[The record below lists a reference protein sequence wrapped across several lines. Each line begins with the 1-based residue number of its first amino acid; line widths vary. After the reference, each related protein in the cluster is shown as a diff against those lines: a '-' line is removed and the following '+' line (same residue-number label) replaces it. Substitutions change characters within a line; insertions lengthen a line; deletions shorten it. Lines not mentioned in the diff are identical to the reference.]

1 MSVTVNKPLSLAK
14 ELFLSIALVAQ
25 EISSDTVKEMKKDFG
40 ESVIRN
46 SVIRIMTNKGYIQK
60 VGDRSDY
67 GYVLTGDGYDYVR
80 IKMPDKFPYHIFR
93 VPTHIYD
100 RVRRVKRRQM
110 SLVLYHLYRE
120 GVAFGNHLTEF
131 DAMINGKPIE
141 ITAPFFV
148 TQREIS
154 QSCTQLNTAYGT
166 RFFGVIVTQ
175 TKIIIVYA
183 PSKNKNLYA
192 RTESGFYQSIQC
204 AFSNAAAPYNL
215 PSNIEYIYFYQTD
228 EDVMDSFS
236 EKGKRNVHTASTYRM
251 YINSSLKQSYIYRM
265 NGNTFRLSDI
275 LDTDKRKAIDA
286 VFSEYY
292 EVQPRAVSHLKDVH
306 VCGFYRNTDIPVFM
320 LWDLSPSALVSAIDY
335 TRQPGFGIDGK
346 VYLMCFEED
355 ADLIAEILNT
365 DRQLVKH
372 FAICDLPY
380 QEVMQYINGE
390 IERID

>member
-1 MSVTVNKPLSLAK
+1 MSVTVNKPLSHAK

-46 SVIRIMTNKGYIQK
+46 SVIRILTSKGYIQK
-60 VGDRSDY
+60 IGERSDY

-110 SLVLYHLYRE
+110 SLVLYYLYRE

-131 DAMINGKPIE
+131 DAMINGESAE
-141 ITAPFFV
+141 IKEPFFV

-154 QSCTQLNTAYGT
+154 QSSTQLNTAYGT
-166 RFFGVIVTQ
+166 RFFGVIITQ
-175 TKIIIVYA
+175 AKTIIVYA

-215 PSNIEYIYFYQTD
+215 PSKIEYIYFYQTD
-228 EDVMDSFS
+228 EHVMDSFS

-251 YINSSLKQSYIYRM
+251 YCNNRLKQSYIYRM
-265 NGNTFRLSDI
+265 NGSTFRLSDI
-275 LDTDKRKAIDA
+275 LDADKRKAIDA

-292 EVQPRAVSHLKDVH
+292 EVQPRAASYPKDVPI
-306 VCGFYRNTDIPVFM
+306 CGFYRNSNIPVFM

-355 ADLIAEILNT
+355 AGLIAEILNT
-365 DRQLVKH
+365 DRQLAKH

-380 QEVMQYINGE
+380 HEVMQYINGE
-390 IERID
+390 IERIE

>member
-1 MSVTVNKPLSLAK
+1 MSVTVNKPLSHAK

-40 ESVIRN
+40 ESIIRN
-46 SVIRIMTNKGYIQK
+46 SVIRILRNKGYIQK

-93 VPTHIYD
+93 GPTHIYD

-236 EKGKRNVHTASTYRM
+236 EKGKRNVHTASTYRV
-251 YINSSLKQSYIYRM
+251 YFNSRLKQSYIYLM
-265 NGNTFRLSDI
+265 NGSTFRLSDI

-292 EVQPRAVSHLKDVH
+292 EVQPRAASYPKDVPI
-306 VCGFYRNTDIPVFM
+306 CGYYRNTDIPVFM

-346 VYLMCFEED
+346 VYLTCFEED
-355 ADLIAEILNT
+355 AGLIAEILNT
-365 DRQLVKH
+365 DRQLAKH

-390 IERID
+390 IAHID

>member
-1 MSVTVNKPLSLAK
+1 MSVTVNKPLSHAK

-40 ESVIRN
+40 ESVVRN
-46 SVIRIMTNKGYIQK
+46 SVIRILTNKGYIQK

-110 SLVLYHLYRE
+110 SLVLYYLYRE
-120 GVAFGNHLTEF
+120 GVAFGNHLTEL
-131 DAMINGKPIE
+131 DAMINGEPTELKE
-141 ITAPFFV
+141 PFFV

-154 QSCTQLNTAYGT
+154 QSSTQLNTAYGT

-175 TKIIIVYA
+175 TKIIIVYS
-183 PSKNKNLYA
+183 PSKNKNLFA
-192 RTESGFYQSIQC
+192 RTESGFYQSITC
-204 AFSNAAAPYNL
+204 AFSAAAAPYHL

-228 EDVMDSFS
+228 EDVIDSFS
-236 EKGKRNVHTASTYRM
+236 ETGKRNVHSASTYRM
-251 YINSSLKQSYIYRM
+251 YCKSILKQLYIYRM
-265 NGNTFRLSDI
+265 NVSSFRLSDI
-275 LDTDKRKAIDA
+275 FDMDKRNAIDA
-286 VFSEYY
+286 VFTEYY
-292 EVQPRAVSHLKDVH
+292 EVQPRALQDKYDKHI
-306 VCGFYRNTDIPVFM
+306 CGYYRNTDIPVFM

-335 TRQPGFGIDGK
+335 THRTGFGIDGK

-355 ADLIAEILNT
+355 SGLIADILNT
-365 DRQLVKH
+365 DRHLAKH

-380 QEVMQYINGE
+380 HEVKQYINGE
-390 IERID
+390 IACIE

>member
-1 MSVTVNKPLSLAK
+1 MSVTVNKPLSHAK

-25 EISSDTVKEMKKDFG
+25 EISSDTVKEMKNDFG

-46 SVIRIMTNKGYIQK
+46 SVIRILKNKGYIQK
-60 VGDRSDY
+60 LGERSDY
-67 GYVLTGDGYDYVR
+67 GYVLTGDGYDYLR

-110 SLVLYHLYRE
+110 SLVLYYLYRE
-120 GVAFGNHLTEF
+120 GMAFGNHLTEL
-131 DAMINGKPIE
+131 DAMINGESAE
-141 ITAPFFV
+141 IKEPFFV

-154 QSCTQLNTAYGT
+154 QSSTQLNTAYGT

-236 EKGKRNVHTASTYRM
+236 EKGKRNVHTASTYRV
-251 YINSSLKQSYIYRM
+251 YFNSRLKQSYIYRM
-265 NGNTFRLSDI
+265 NGRSFRLSDI

-286 VFSEYY
+286 VFTEYY
-292 EVQPRAVSHLKDVH
+292 EVQPRAASYPKDVPI
-306 VCGFYRNTDIPVFM
+306 CGFYRNSNIPVFM

-355 ADLIAEILNT
+355 AGLIAEILNT
-365 DRQLVKH
+365 DRHLAKH

-390 IERID
+390 IARID

>member
-1 MSVTVNKPLSLAK
+1 MSVTVNKPLSHAK

-40 ESVIRN
+40 ESVVRN
-46 SVIRIMTNKGYIQK
+46 SVIRILTNKGYIQK

-110 SLVLYHLYRE
+110 SLVLYYLYRE
-120 GVAFGNHLTEF
+120 GVAFGNHLTEL
-131 DAMINGKPIE
+131 DAMINGEPTELKE
-141 ITAPFFV
+141 PFFV

-154 QSCTQLNTAYGT
+154 QSSTQLNTAYGT

-175 TKIIIVYA
+175 T
-183 PSKNKNLYA
+183 N
-192 RTESGFYQSIQC
+192 
-204 AFSNAAAPYNL
+204 
-215 PSNIEYIYFYQTD
+215 YQTD

-265 NGNTFRLSDI
+265 NGRSFRLSDI
-275 LDTDKRKAIDA
+275 LDTDKRKKIDA
-286 VFSEYY
+286 VFTEYY
-292 EVQPRAVSHLKDVH
+292 EVQPRAASHPKGVPI
-306 VCGFYRNTDIPVFM
+306 CGFYRNTDIPVFM

-355 ADLIAEILNT
+355 AGLIAEILNM
-365 DRQLVKH
+365 DRHLAKH

-390 IERID
+390 IAHID

>member
-1 MSVTVNKPLSLAK
+1 MSVTVNKPLSHAK

-40 ESVIRN
+40 ESVVRN
-46 SVIRIMTNKGYIQK
+46 SVIRILTNKGYIQK

-110 SLVLYHLYRE
+110 SLVLYYLYRE
-120 GVAFGNHLTEF
+120 GVAFGNHLTEL
-131 DAMINGKPIE
+131 E
-141 ITAPFFV
+141 PFFV

-154 QSCTQLNTAYGT
+154 QSSTQLNTAYGT

-183 PSKNKNLYA
+183 PSKDKNLYA
-192 RTESGFYQSIQC
+192 RTESGFYQSITC
-204 AFSNAAAPYNL
+204 AFSAATPPFNL
-215 PSNIEYIYFYQTD
+215 PTNIEYIYFYQTD
-228 EDVMDSFS
+228 EDMMDSFL

-251 YINSSLKQSYIYRM
+251 YCNSRLKQSYIYRM

-292 EVQPRAVSHLKDVH
+292 EVQPRAVSHPKDVH

-365 DRQLVKH
+365 DRQLAKH

-390 IERID
+390 IARID

>member
-1 MSVTVNKPLSLAK
+1 MSVTVNKPLSHAK

-40 ESVIRN
+40 ESVVRN
-46 SVIRIMTNKGYIQK
+46 SVIRILTNKGYIQK

-110 SLVLYHLYRE
+110 SLVLYYLYRE
-120 GVAFGNHLTEF
+120 GVAFGNHLTEL
-131 DAMINGKPIE
+131 DAMINGESAE
-141 ITAPFFV
+141 IKEPFFV

-154 QSCTQLNTAYGT
+154 QSSTQLNTAYGT

-175 TKIIIVYA
+175 TKIIIVYS
-183 PSKNKNLYA
+183 PSKNKNLFA
-192 RTESGFYQSIQC
+192 RTESGFYQSITC
-204 AFSNAAAPYNL
+204 AFSAAAAPYHL

-251 YINSSLKQSYIYRM
+251 YCNSSQKQSYIYRM
-265 NGNTFRLSDI
+265 NGSTFRLSDI
-275 LDTDKRKAIDA
+275 LDADKRKAIDA

-292 EVQPRAVSHLKDVH
+292 EVQPRAASYPKDVH
-306 VCGFYRNTDIPVFM
+306 ICGFYRNSDIPVFM

-355 ADLIAEILNT
+355 AGLIAEILNM
-365 DRQLVKH
+365 DRQLAKH

-380 QEVMQYINGE
+380 QEVLQYINGE
-390 IERID
+390 IERIE

>member
-1 MSVTVNKPLSLAK
+1 MSVTVNKPLSHAK

-40 ESVIRN
+40 ESIIRN
-46 SVIRIMTNKGYIQK
+46 SVIRILTNKGYIQK
-60 VGDRSDY
+60 VGKRSDY

-100 RVRRVKRRQM
+100 RVRRDKRRQM
-110 SLVLYHLYRE
+110 SMVLYHLYRD
-120 GVAFGNHLTEF
+120 GVAFGNHLTEL
-131 DAMINGKPIE
+131 DALINGEPAE
-141 ITAPFFV
+141 IKAPFFV

-154 QSCTQLNTAYGT
+154 QSCTQLNIAYGT

-175 TKIIIVYA
+175 MKIFIVYA

-192 RTESGFYQSIQC
+192 RTESGFYQSIKC
-204 AFSNAAAPYNL
+204 AFSNVAAPYNL

-265 NGNTFRLSDI
+265 NGRSFRLSDI

-292 EVQPRAVSHLKDVH
+292 EVQPRAVSHPKDVH
-306 VCGFYRNTDIPVFM
+306 ICGYYRNTDIPVFM

-355 ADLIAEILNT
+355 AGLIAEILNM
-365 DRQLVKH
+365 DRYLAKH

-390 IERID
+390 IAHID

>member
-46 SVIRIMTNKGYIQK
+46 SVIRILTSKGYIQK

-93 VPTHIYD
+93 GPTHIYD

-110 SLVLYHLYRE
+110 SLVLYHLYRD

-131 DAMINGKPIE
+131 DAMINGEPAE
-141 ITAPFFV
+141 IKEPFFV

-183 PSKNKNLYA
+183 PSKNKNLYT

-236 EKGKRNVHTASTYRM
+236 EKGKRNVHTASTYRV
-251 YINSSLKQSYIYRM
+251 YFNSRLKQSYIYCM
-265 NGNTFRLSDI
+265 NGSTFRLSDI
-275 LDTDKRKAIDA
+275 LDADKRKAIDA

-292 EVQPRAVSHLKDVH
+292 EVQPRAASHPKDVH
-306 VCGFYRNTDIPVFM
+306 ICGYYRNTDIPVFM

-355 ADLIAEILNT
+355 AGLIAEILNM
-365 DRQLVKH
+365 DRHLAKH

-390 IERID
+390 IAHID

>member
-46 SVIRIMTNKGYIQK
+46 SVIRILTNKGYIQK
-60 VGDRSDY
+60 IGERSEY

-80 IKMPDKFPYHIFR
+80 IKMPDKFPYRIFR
-93 VPTHIYD
+93 APTHIYD

-110 SLVLYHLYRE
+110 SLVLYYLYRE
-120 GVAFGNHLTEF
+120 GVAFGNHLTEL
-131 DAMINGKPIE
+131 DAMINGEPTELKE
-141 ITAPFFV
+141 PFFV

-154 QSCTQLNTAYGT
+154 QSSTQLNTAYGT

-175 TKIIIVYA
+175 TKIIIVYS
-183 PSKNKNLYA
+183 PSKNKNLFA
-192 RTESGFYQSIQC
+192 RTESGFYQSITC
-204 AFSNAAAPYNL
+204 AFSAAAAPYHL

-265 NGNTFRLSDI
+265 NGRSFRLSDI
-275 LDTDKRKAIDA
+275 L
-286 VFSEYY
+286 
-292 EVQPRAVSHLKDVH
+292 
-306 VCGFYRNTDIPVFM
+306 
-320 LWDLSPSALVSAIDY
+320 W
-335 TRQPGFGIDGK
+335 
-346 VYLMCFEED
+346 
-355 ADLIAEILNT
+355 
-365 DRQLVKH
+365 
-372 FAICDLPY
+372 
-380 QEVMQYINGE
+380 
-390 IERID
+390 